1 MVKLRPPTRRHSCPE
16 AKEGAEPQSLAE
28 RQGVEPQSS
37 GVDRLKLDQV
47 MSCSLWGGKK
57 EAGPEGGVAVS
68 FWSSY
73 SSS

>member
-1 MVKLRPPTRRHSCPE
+1 M
-16 AKEGAEPQSLAE
+16 PQSLAE

-37 GVDRLKLDQV
+37 EVDRLKLDQV

-57 EAGPEGGVAVS
+57 EVGPEGGVAVS